1 MRALLLAVASSLAP
15 IALKGQEASDPR
27 AVCPERPAVAIHAW
41 TVEPRYGAIVHL
53 RGPQPDALYVGMVY
67 NLGRLLEQR
76 AG

>member
-1 MRALLLAVASSLAP
+1 MPPVAT
-15 IALKGQEASDPR
+15 
-27 AVCPERPAVAIHAW
+27 HAR

-67 NLGRLLEQR
+67 NLGRLREQR